1 MPLSFPADS
10 GGGGDGGDGGSGR
23 VTRRS
28 LQRSTRYSSGGKP
41 RVSYEEPPD
50 EWSSGDD
57 DGQTTPEPKR
67 RRVAS
72 SSSKSDNK
80 ENSIVRTRM
89 SRYKVDGFVNGNR
102 RSVKIVANRRHR
114 DDDDDEERQSR
125 YPFRRRHMGD
135 DGDVRQEQSS
145 ADERQAEGNDAD
157 DSDDVPVRRSTRRR
171 FSVDRF
177 ENGTPISSLRSLRLS
192 ARRQQD
198 SQVFDGYGESNGSKR
213 AAMAAAR
220 SERARRRSALLS
232 GENDEDKSDDDDEE
246 EDEENGLILRR
257 SSRNRQKVQRFHPAQ
272 QASSL
277 HNEHSRPTVRTR
289 SSRALYAHE
298 VVRSRR
304 YYDAGPASDRRP
316 GRARTVPRAAAYGQD
331 GDDNEFD
338 DSDFG
343 ESMTT
348 GIHPT
353 AMFDI
358 EDKRK
363 ASSTFLADVDPMQVD
378 SGVNFESIGGL
389 DVHIDS
395 LKEMVVLPL
404 LYPDLFKRFKV
415 QPPRG
420 HRVLFFGPPGTGKT
434 LTARALAN
442 ACTANGQKV
451 TFFMRKGADCLSKW
465 VGEAERQLRLLF
477 KEAYDKRPSIIFF
490 DEIDGLAPVRS
501 SRQDQI
507 HSSIVSTLLALMDGL
522 DDRGQVIVIGATN
535 RIDAIDPALRRPGR
549 FDRELNFSLPSHDA
563 RRKILEIHTRQWDPP
578 LDAAFVDRIASR
590 TAGFCGADL
599 KALCTEACLVAI
611 RRRYPQIYASTAKL
625 AVDAS
630 SIVVDD
636 QDFSAALMGMTPASH
651 RTVASNA
658 RPLPAEVIPL
668 LQPQLDSILTRQRC
682 IFPLSAITN
691 SMRAQ
696 KRGLPRTD
704 GLIPLRPRILLHAP
718 PGYGQS
724 HLAAA
729 VLHALEEFPVYSLG
743 LPALVADPQ
752 TQTPEESCVHAVT
765 EARRCAPSILYWP
778 RADTWWETGSS
789 SLQTT
794 LLMLLDDIPSS
805 CPVLVLAT
813 ADAPWP
819 DLPDQVQGIFN
830 RALATSIDLS
840 LPTGPQRREYFSVLG
855 DKICIRSP
863 EPDQPPLERLEPL
876 PVVEPAKSSPGVEPS
891 TSTDNEQEKCLR
903 ALRLFL
909 RALTTRLMSEFRVF
923 AFFSESSVLHG
934 VQSRSLDGIRMAIN
948 DGDVLSI
955 DEYLAEVDRLVVA
968 VRAFQSQPDGGIR
981 PPEAHSL
988 VNKACQLQDYA
999 LARVASF
1006 NPETAAKCRSIAME
1020 RRRAQDAARQA
1031 QRRARSTERRLG
1043 DDNDDHISPEREAVP
1058 ERVRD
1063 DEDHASVDE
1072 DAVYGDQEPDARPDA
1087 VAVDEPEALVDAV
1100 NEDEQGIMEVD
1111 AATAARA
1118 RAEREW
1124 VVDHVRVQ
1132 ALIDRLVEVTD
1143 GQSVDELE
1151 MTLFRVSAIVQR
1163 YRGEPRRDVVVDD
1176 VERALVHLFNTSTH

>member
-10 GGGGDGGDGGSGR
+10 GGGGDGVGGSGR

-198 SQVFDGYGESNGSKR
+198 SQVTPRVASSHAVSVALLMPLQVFDGYGESNGSKR

-246 EDEENGLILRR
+246 DDEENGLILRR

-304 YYDAGPASDRRP
+304 YYDAGPSSDRRP

-353 AMFDI
+353 GMFDI

-420 HRVLFFGPPGTGKT
+420 HRAFLAWLSSILMRCVGVLFFGPPGTGKT

-535 RIDAIDPALRRPGR
+535 RIGTLGPALIISHVVADTAPIQMRLIPRSGGR
-549 FDRELNFSLPSHDA
+549 A
-563 RRKILEIHTRQWDPP
+563 
-578 LDAAFVDRIASR
+578 V
-590 TAGFCGADL
+590 
-599 KALCTEACLVAI
+599 
-611 RRRYPQIYASTAKL
+611 STA
-625 AVDAS
+625 
-630 SIVVDD
+630 
-636 QDFSAALMGMTPASH
+636 
-651 RTVASNA
+651 N
-658 RPLPAEVIPL
+658 
-668 LQPQLDSILTRQRC
+668 
-682 IFPLSAITN
+682 
-691 SMRAQ
+691 
-696 KRGLPRTD
+696 
-704 GLIPLRPRILLHAP
+704 
-718 PGYGQS
+718 
-724 HLAAA
+724 
-729 VLHALEEFPVYSLG
+729 
-743 LPALVADPQ
+743 
-752 TQTPEESCVHAVT
+752 
-765 EARRCAPSILYWP
+765 
-778 RADTWWETGSS
+778 
-789 SLQTT
+789 
-794 LLMLLDDIPSS
+794 
-805 CPVLVLAT
+805 
-813 ADAPWP
+813 
-819 DLPDQVQGIFN
+819 
-830 RALATSIDLS
+830 
-840 LPTGPQRREYFSVLG
+840 
-855 DKICIRSP
+855 
-863 EPDQPPLERLEPL
+863 
-876 PVVEPAKSSPGVEPS
+876 
-891 TSTDNEQEKCLR
+891 
-903 ALRLFL
+903 
-909 RALTTRLMSEFRVF
+909 
-923 AFFSESSVLHG
+923 
-934 VQSRSLDGIRMAIN
+934 
-948 DGDVLSI
+948 
-955 DEYLAEVDRLVVA
+955 
-968 VRAFQSQPDGGIR
+968 
-981 PPEAHSL
+981 
-988 VNKACQLQDYA
+988 
-999 LARVASF
+999 
-1006 NPETAAKCRSIAME
+1006 
-1020 RRRAQDAARQA
+1020 
-1031 QRRARSTERRLG
+1031 
-1043 DDNDDHISPEREAVP
+1043 
-1058 ERVRD
+1058 
-1063 DEDHASVDE
+1063 
-1072 DAVYGDQEPDARPDA
+1072 
-1087 VAVDEPEALVDAV
+1087 
-1100 NEDEQGIMEVD
+1100 
-1111 AATAARA
+1111 
-1118 RAEREW
+1118 
-1124 VVDHVRVQ
+1124 
-1132 ALIDRLVEVTD
+1132 
-1143 GQSVDELE
+1143 
-1151 MTLFRVSAIVQR
+1151 
-1163 YRGEPRRDVVVDD
+1163 
-1176 VERALVHLFNTSTH
+1176 

>member
-198 SQVFDGYGESNGSKR
+198 SQVTPRVSSSHAVSIALLMPLQVFDGYGESNGSKR

-420 HRVLFFGPPGTGKT
+420 HRTFLAWLSSILMRCVGVLFFGPPGTGKT

-535 RIDAIDPALRRPGR
+535 RIGTLVPALIISHVVADTAPVQMRLILRSGGR
-549 FDRELNFSLPSHDA
+549 A
-563 RRKILEIHTRQWDPP
+563 
-578 LDAAFVDRIASR
+578 V
-590 TAGFCGADL
+590 
-599 KALCTEACLVAI
+599 
-611 RRRYPQIYASTAKL
+611 STA
-625 AVDAS
+625 
-630 SIVVDD
+630 
-636 QDFSAALMGMTPASH
+636 
-651 RTVASNA
+651 N
-658 RPLPAEVIPL
+658 
-668 LQPQLDSILTRQRC
+668 
-682 IFPLSAITN
+682 
-691 SMRAQ
+691 
-696 KRGLPRTD
+696 
-704 GLIPLRPRILLHAP
+704 
-718 PGYGQS
+718 
-724 HLAAA
+724 
-729 VLHALEEFPVYSLG
+729 
-743 LPALVADPQ
+743 
-752 TQTPEESCVHAVT
+752 
-765 EARRCAPSILYWP
+765 
-778 RADTWWETGSS
+778 
-789 SLQTT
+789 
-794 LLMLLDDIPSS
+794 
-805 CPVLVLAT
+805 
-813 ADAPWP
+813 
-819 DLPDQVQGIFN
+819 
-830 RALATSIDLS
+830 
-840 LPTGPQRREYFSVLG
+840 
-855 DKICIRSP
+855 
-863 EPDQPPLERLEPL
+863 
-876 PVVEPAKSSPGVEPS
+876 
-891 TSTDNEQEKCLR
+891 
-903 ALRLFL
+903 
-909 RALTTRLMSEFRVF
+909 
-923 AFFSESSVLHG
+923 
-934 VQSRSLDGIRMAIN
+934 
-948 DGDVLSI
+948 
-955 DEYLAEVDRLVVA
+955 
-968 VRAFQSQPDGGIR
+968 
-981 PPEAHSL
+981 
-988 VNKACQLQDYA
+988 
-999 LARVASF
+999 
-1006 NPETAAKCRSIAME
+1006 
-1020 RRRAQDAARQA
+1020 
-1031 QRRARSTERRLG
+1031 
-1043 DDNDDHISPEREAVP
+1043 
-1058 ERVRD
+1058 
-1063 DEDHASVDE
+1063 
-1072 DAVYGDQEPDARPDA
+1072 
-1087 VAVDEPEALVDAV
+1087 
-1100 NEDEQGIMEVD
+1100 
-1111 AATAARA
+1111 
-1118 RAEREW
+1118 
-1124 VVDHVRVQ
+1124 
-1132 ALIDRLVEVTD
+1132 
-1143 GQSVDELE
+1143 
-1151 MTLFRVSAIVQR
+1151 
-1163 YRGEPRRDVVVDD
+1163 
-1176 VERALVHLFNTSTH
+1176 